1 MQVRA
6 LFSYA
11 IAHLNTLALHH
22 CLCIA
27 VFFLSN
33 SRMEPDWWA
42 ALGRILWQYNKLF
55 YKEKR
60 ICNRMFGFQKI
71 VSLYTQPGPIWWTNY
86 VNPGRT
92 LHHSHA
98 SRPPSSETLY
108 DRVTKVQ
115 SYNLGSQV
123 NQHPPVHHED
133 EFLLYLAYLPTYLLA
148 PTEQQT
154 TQPHLHADLPI
165 DL

>member
-1 MQVRA
+1 MNA
-6 LFSYA
+6 S
-11 IAHLNTLALHH
+11 TP
-22 CLCIA
+22 
-27 VFFLSN
+27 SPKN
-33 SRMEPDWWA
+33 SF
-42 ALGRILWQYNKLF
+42 LWQYNKLF

-71 VSLYTQPGPIWWTNY
+71 VALYTQPGPIWWTNY

-98 SRPPSSETLY
+98 SRPPSLETLY

-115 SYNLGSQV
+115 SYNLGSRV
-123 NQHPPVHHED
+123 NQRPPVHHED
-133 EFLLYLAYLPTYLLA
+133 EFLLYLAYLPAYLLA

-154 TQPHLHADLPI
+154 TRLHYMLTCLLTYNYLIAPTYLPTHQI
-165 DL
+165 SKAAAGR